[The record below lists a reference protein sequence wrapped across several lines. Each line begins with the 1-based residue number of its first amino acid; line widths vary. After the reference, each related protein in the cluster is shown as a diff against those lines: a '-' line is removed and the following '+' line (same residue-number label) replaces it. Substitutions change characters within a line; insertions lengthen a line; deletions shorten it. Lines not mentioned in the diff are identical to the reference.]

1 LKGIEEMYEDFAPKL
16 AKVLTEYC
24 VPIHKGQWAFINASA
39 NAELLIDAL
48 QVAIMERGGHVNVNS
63 GTVNG
68 SEIFYKYA
76 TDEHLKF
83 ESPII
88 RTVYEKADV
97 FYSIRSAINTKR
109 FSRVDPERMAIGQLT
124 YKPLSEVFNARA
136 AAGDL
141 RWNITT
147 WPSHAAAQDAEMSLM
162 DYTEF
167 VYKACALDRD
177 DPVAYWHEFRDR
189 QARFVDWLAD
199 KKHCE
204 VRGPGIEL
212 SFDFEGRNWVNCH
225 GIKNFPDGEIFTSPI
240 EDSVNG
246 RVEFNM
252 PSVYG
257 GRELNGIKL
266 TFEDGKVIE
275 ASADK
280 GQDYLYAQLD
290 TDEGARYLG
299 EFAIGTNM
307 GIQEFTREILFD
319 EKMGGTIHMALGLGL
334 SDAGGVNKSVVH
346 WDMVH
351 RMTDGGE
358 VTIDGDLFY
367 KSGEFML
374 EKEGA
379 LS

>member
-1 LKGIEEMYEDFAPKL
+1 MYEDFAPKL

-24 VPIHKGQWAFINASA
+24 VPIKKGQWVFIQSSP
-39 NAELLIDAL
+39 NAEPLLDAL
-48 QVAIMERGGHVNVNS
+48 QIAIMERDGHVNVNI
-63 GTVNG
+63 GTQNG
-68 SEIFYKYA
+68 SEIHFKYA
-76 TDEHLKF
+76 TDDHLQF

-88 RTVYEKADV
+88 RTVYEKVDV
-97 FYSIRSAINTKR
+97 FYSIRSATNTKR
-109 FSRVDPERMAIGQLT
+109 FSRVDPAKLAMNQRT
-124 YKPLSEVFNARA
+124 YKELSEIFNQRA
-136 AAGDL
+136 ADGEL
-141 RWNITT
+141 RWNISA
-147 WPSHAAAQDAEMSLM
+147 WPSHAAAQDAEMSLL

-167 VYKACALDRD
+167 IYKACALDRD
-177 DPVAYWHEFRDR
+177 DPVAYWQGFRDR

-204 VRGPGIEL
+204 VRGPGIDL

-280 GQDYLYAQLD
+280 GEDYLFSQLD
-290 TDEGARYLG
+290 ADEGARYLG

-351 RMTDGGE
+351 RMMDGGE
-358 VTIDGDLFY
+358 VYIDGELFY

-374 EKEGA
+374 EKEGV